1 MKKLVKIISI
11 IIGVAVLLLYTSCSE
26 KDESNVSTPSVQN
39 TKSQEIDVI
48 PEFTTPADYANSRAT
63 HFVIASCIG
72 VEIKDEII
80 TFAFYPIVVYMG
92 DFGEKMF
99 TEITEH
105 YYAEGFYVQG
115 NVEEYSLNDV
125 YARGNSYLLWLN
137 ERKIINGTAYYNDLK
152 PYGTEAVRVLEEH
165 DCRSFEGIEQVLEHL
180 YAPSQANTGLL
191 RFVEQFMENKQKE
204 NSFQT
209 PSANE

>member
-1 MKKLVKIISI
+1 MKRVLC
-11 IIGVAVLLLYTSCSE
+11 LLLILALLFSACACSDSASKKGNESVKSDSTTTVIDIPGCGVRLPTPYE
-26 KDESNVSTPSVQN
+26 KQ
-39 TKSQEIDVI
+39 KL
-48 PEFTTPADYANSRAT
+48 AT
-63 HFVIASCIG
+63 HFVIASCTG
-72 VEIKDEII
+72 VEIKDKTI

-115 NVEEYSLNDV
+115 NVKEYSLNDV
-125 YARGNSYLLWLN
+125 YAQGNSYLLWLN

-165 DCRSFEGIEQVLEHL
+165 EYPSFEGIEQVWEDL
-180 YAPSQANTGLL
+180 YSPSQANTGLL
-191 RFVEQFMENKQKE
+191 RFVEDFMAEKQKE
-204 NSFQT
+204 TNSQT
-209 PSANE
+209 TSTEE